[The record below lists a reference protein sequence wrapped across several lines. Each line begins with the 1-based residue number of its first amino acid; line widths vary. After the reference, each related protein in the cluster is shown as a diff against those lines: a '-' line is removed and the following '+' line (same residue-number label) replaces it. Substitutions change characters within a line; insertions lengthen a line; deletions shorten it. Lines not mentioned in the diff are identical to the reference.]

1 MVCICAFKWR
11 CRGETVDQCPAQETI
26 SKHALK
32 GYTFKTIK
40 VSSPFECLYHCHYE
54 DRCQSYNYLNA
65 EDICEMNNRTKE
77 AKPNQFVP
85 DQRRLYKKRRARR
98 VVLGSTPL
106 LPGESC
112 REIKANEAGEVVSGS
127 FWLDSRS
134 SGEAVLAYCDMNTEA
149 NSPSKSALA
158 PTRGSPTMVA
168 TAQLTFTANPTNW
181 ISTPAANTKM
191 LPTLAPTQVKTVL
204 PAQLTP
210 STVSASQL
218 TATATP
224 GIQSTAT
231 PGFRVTVVT
240 SDVYGA
246 GTDALLYIALIG
258 TDGRKSGLTEI
269 VSEPEH
275 FETGR

>member
-1 MVCICAFKWR
+1 MPTPVKF
-11 CRGETVDQCPAQETI
+11 I
-26 SKHALK
+26 SIPSSALVANVQLM
-32 GYTFKTIK
+32 YISSTKTKQI
-40 VSSPFECLYHCHYE
+40 
-54 DRCQSYNYLNA
+54 
-65 EDICEMNNRTKE
+65 
-77 AKPNQFVP
+77 
-85 DQRRLYKKRRARR
+85 
-98 VVLGSTPL
+98 ST
-106 LPGESC
+106 
-112 REIKANEAGEVVSGS
+112 
-127 FWLDSRS
+127 
-134 SGEAVLAYCDMNTEA
+134 LAA